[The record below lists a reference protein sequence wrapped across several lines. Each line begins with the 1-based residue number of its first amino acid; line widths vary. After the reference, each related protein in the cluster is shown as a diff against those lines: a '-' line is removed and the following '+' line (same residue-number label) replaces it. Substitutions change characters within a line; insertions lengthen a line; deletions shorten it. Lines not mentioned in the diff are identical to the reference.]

1 MTYAQPLTLA
11 LLVVASSWSASA
23 CQLRRPDVAPAR
35 MIEPQLVEPPVQEKR
50 GLAATPIRL
59 LDTHARGHIGRR
71 LLHQQPHGELSQ
83 DSVWSWS
90 SNPDRYLDSALRL
103 ALAATADL
111 RPVDTANAA
120 TMGVTLIDWH
130 LESSNSTRLVGA
142 VEVSITAPD
151 RTVLTQVIR
160 GSEPLSPEMPGDLA
174 AAAGRLLNTLA
185 AECVAR
191 VTQAVRGV
199 RSSES

>member
-1 MTYAQPLTLA
+1 MTYSRRLALA
-11 LLVVASSWSASA
+11 LLVASSWSASA
-23 CQLRRPDVAPAR
+23 CQLRRPDVVPAR

-50 GLAATPIRL
+50 GLAAAPIRL

-71 LLHQQPHGELSQ
+71 LLHQQPHGELSE

-103 ALAATADL
+103 ALAATGDL
-111 RPVDTANAA
+111 RLVDTANAA
-120 TMGVTLIDWH
+120 TMGVTLIEWQV
-130 LESSNSTRLVGA
+130 ESSNSRRLVGA

-160 GSEPLSPEMPGDLA
+160 ASEPLSTEMPGDLA
-174 AAAGRLLNTLA
+174 AAAGRLLNELA
-185 AECVAR
+185 AECVTR
-191 VTQAVRGV
+191 VTQAVLGLRAGG
-199 RSSES
+199 S